1 MRFRFTFRFK
11 KGFVYLIVLLKN
23 YPSGKLAA
31 FPCSNEGFW
40 DSRFLPRL
48 RANLS
53 CFSKR
58 GSVLSRWH
66 SPNYAWTLALLQT
79 WLVLLDCIVQY
90 PVSKTLHC
98 LNFPSEI
105 WSCGSC
111 YDPFVIFVLLAA
123 WACFGTQIQAW
134 DSPVASACPG
144 HTCNNAGSLG
154 WASFENQHKKAL
166 TLCALERTQEN
177 NRYGVTLITFTRLLT
192 LERSHQ
198 VFKMHFN
205 YQRSL

>member
-1 MRFRFTFRFK
+1 MRFRFTFKFK
-11 KGFVYLIVLLKN
+11 KGFVY
-23 YPSGKLAA
+23 
-31 FPCSNEGFW
+31 
-40 DSRFLPRL
+40 L

-58 GSVLSRWH
+58 GSILSRWH

-105 WSCGSC
+105 WSCGRC
-111 YDPFVIFVLLAA
+111 CDPFVIFVLLAA

-154 WASFENQHKKAL
+154 WASFPNQHKKAE
-166 TLCALERTQEN
+166 LERTQEN
-177 NRYGVTLITFTRLLT
+177 NRYGVTLITFIRLLT
-192 LERSHQ
+192 LESHQ
-198 VFKMHFN
+198 VFKMHCN
-205 YQRSL
+205 

>member
-1 MRFRFTFRFK
+1 MTCVHIIVSFK
-11 KGFVYLIVLLKN
+11 Y
-23 YPSGKLAA
+23 YQKLAA

-40 DSRFLPRL
+40 DSRFLLRL

-98 LNFPSEI
+98 LNFPEI
-105 WSCGSC
+105 WSCGRC

-123 WACFGTQIQAW
+123 WACFGRQIQAW

-154 WASFENQHKKAL
+154 WASFPNQHKKAL
-166 TLCALERTQEN
+166 TLCEFERTKEN
-177 NRYGVTLITFTRLLT
+177 TRYEVTLITFIRLLT

-198 VFKMHFN
+198 VFKMHCN